1 MRQASNSVAS
11 RPPAIDLK
19 LRLALRVAALA
30 AICFIAV
37 AAYALFDS
45 DRVAKAKASRIA
57 EIVARDLS
65 LQQSQAQWLSVS
77 INATPDLQG
86 IAALMEPGLCIAYR
100 DNAGAF
106 RQGVCS
112 GALADDIAAPEIFA
126 VLYRAIFRPGEPI
139 SMPVLVAGSAR
150 GMAVATFDPATQIGQ
165 SWREASRLLSIMAFA
180 LAGLCVAVYAAL
192 ARALRPTR
200 AIGAGLNQLAANDLS
215 ARLPRFDL
223 AELSVISGVFNTL
236 AERLQTTLAE
246 RNALTRKLIEV
257 QDEERRHLA
266 RELHDEFGQSLSAIA
281 AQAAAAAHTAEREC
295 PPLYEE
301 CRGISRT
308 TAHMMETL
316 RGALVRL
323 RPPDVEELGL
333 TLSLESLV
341 ASWNGFEKGRT
352 RFEIAVIGEADDLP
366 PGVSASLYRIAQE
379 AITNAAKHAHA
390 RRVQLASRGRRR
402 RHRPDR
408 RGRRRSGRRQ
418 PHAESRHGTARH
430 AGARGFARR
439 DLAIRAAG
447 GGRRP
452 ACRAH
457 SHHAGGALDMA
468 ALDLADTA
476 GRTRVMLA
484 DDHAI
489 VREGYRSLLQKQ
501 DRLQVVAEADNG
513 ADAYRVYKEARP
525 DLVIMDLSMPG
536 IGGVE
541 AIRRIRQWDKS
552 ARILVFT
559 MHQSAAY
566 AIQAIKAGA
575 RGFVTKSNPPEAL
588 LRAITEV
595 MAGRIALSP
604 DIDHELAINR
614 LADEPSAIDALSPRE
629 FEILRMLLAEKSV
642 DEIANTLHISVKTA
656 ANTRYQIRAKLGVG
670 SDIELVR
677 LALRQRIIAAED
689 IGS

>member
-1 MRQASNSVAS
+1 MQYRAWICLEVLKSELPATSCRIAAISRVPRRRRNGNFPGIDRVKYPILPRPAFFPTRFVSKCGEMGGSLRQAPDSRAS
-11 RPPAIDLK
+11 RPRAIDLK

-57 EIVARDLS
+57 EIVARDIS
-65 LQQSQAQWLSVS
+65 LQQARAQWLSVS
-77 INATPDLQG
+77 DTSTPDLQG

-100 DNAGAF
+100 DNTGAF

-112 GALADDIAAPEIFA
+112 GALADEIAAPGSFA
-126 VLYRAIFRPGEPI
+126 SLYRAIFRPGEPV

-150 GMAVATFDPATQIGQ
+150 GVAVATFDPATQIGQ

-215 ARLPRFDL
+215 ARLTRFDL

-257 QDEERRHLA
+257 QDKERRHLA

-316 RGALVRL
+316 RGTLVRL

-341 ASWNGFEKGRT
+341 ASWNGFKKGRT
-352 RFEIAVIGEADDLP
+352 RFDIAVTGNADDLP
-366 PGVSASLYRIAQE
+366 PVVGANLYRIAQE

-390 RRVQLASRGRRR
+390 RRVQLRLEAGEADIVLSVEDDGEANGANAAPKPGMGLLGMQERVVSLGGTLQFERREAS
-402 RHRPDR
+402 
-408 RGRRRSGRRQ
+408 
-418 PHAESRHGTARH
+418 
-430 AGARGFARR
+430 GAR
-439 DLAIRAAG
+439 
-447 GGRRP
+447 
-452 ACRAH
+452 
-457 SHHAGGALDMA
+457 
-468 ALDLADTA
+468 
-476 GRTRVMLA
+476 
-484 DDHAI
+484 
-489 VREGYRSLLQKQ
+489 
-501 DRLQVVAEADNG
+501 
-513 ADAYRVYKEARP
+513 
-525 DLVIMDLSMPG
+525 LV
-536 IGGVE
+536 
-541 AIRRIRQWDKS
+541 
-552 ARILVFT
+552 ARIPT
-559 MHQSAAY
+559 M
-566 AIQAIKAGA
+566 
-575 RGFVTKSNPPEAL
+575 RV
-588 LRAITEV
+588 
-595 MAGRIALSP
+595 
-604 DIDHELAINR
+604 
-614 LADEPSAIDALSPRE
+614 EP
-629 FEILRMLLAEKSV
+629 
-642 DEIANTLHISVKTA
+642 
-656 ANTRYQIRAKLGVG
+656 
-670 SDIELVR
+670 
-677 LALRQRIIAAED
+677 
-689 IGS
+689 

>member
-1 MRQASNSVAS
+1 
-11 RPPAIDLK
+11 
-19 LRLALRVAALA
+19 
-30 AICFIAV
+30 
-37 AAYALFDS
+37 
-45 DRVAKAKASRIA
+45 
-57 EIVARDLS
+57 
-65 LQQSQAQWLSVS
+65 
-77 INATPDLQG
+77 
-86 IAALMEPGLCIAYR
+86 
-100 DNAGAF
+100 
-106 RQGVCS
+106 
-112 GALADDIAAPEIFA
+112 
-126 VLYRAIFRPGEPI
+126 
-139 SMPVLVAGSAR
+139 
-150 GMAVATFDPATQIGQ
+150 MAVATFDPATQIGQ

-333 TLSLESLV
+333 TISLESLV

-390 RRVQLASRGRRR
+390 RRVQLRLEAGDADIVLTVEDDGEANGADAR
-402 RHRPDR
+402 
-408 RGRRRSGRRQ
+408 
-418 PHAESRHGTARH
+418 AESRHGTARH
-430 AGARGFARR
+430 AGAGGFARR
-439 DLAIRAAG
+439 DLAIRAARD
-447 GGRRP
+447 GRRP

-457 SHHAGGALDMA
+457 SHPASGALDMV
-468 ALDLADTA
+468 DTG
-476 GRTRVMLA
+476 GRTRVMLV